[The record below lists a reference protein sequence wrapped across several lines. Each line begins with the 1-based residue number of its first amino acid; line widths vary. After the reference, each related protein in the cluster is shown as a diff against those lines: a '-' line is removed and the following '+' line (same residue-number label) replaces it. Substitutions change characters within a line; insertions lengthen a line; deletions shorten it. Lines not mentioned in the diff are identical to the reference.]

1 MNERE
6 KNFKI
11 LITGPPGSGKSTL
24 IIRLISFL
32 TERGQKIKGFL
43 TPEVRIS
50 NKRIGFNLEDIE
62 TKQQLTL
69 ARVGGKSTKY
79 RVGRYNVFLENLD
92 NYIEKLKI
100 DEKESTDVF
109 IIDEIGKME
118 LLSKKFRV
126 FLKNVF
132 ISEYN
137 VIATIGLNVKHSI
150 QEIISKIQD
159 IQYYT
164 LNINNRREIF
174 NRITSYLEVWLKGK
188 RIK

>member
-1 MNERE
+1 
-6 KNFKI
+6 
-11 LITGPPGSGKSTL
+11 
-24 IIRLISFL
+24 
-32 TERGQKIKGFL
+32 
-43 TPEVRIS
+43 
-50 NKRIGFNLEDIE
+50 
-62 TKQQLTL
+62 
-69 ARVGGKSTKY
+69 
-79 RVGRYNVFLENLD
+79 
-92 NYIEKLKI
+92 
-100 DEKESTDVF
+100 
-109 IIDEIGKME
+109 ME

>member
-69 ARVGGKSTKY
+69 ARVGMKKK
-79 RVGRYNVFLENLD
+79 VLMFLSLMRL
-92 NYIEKLKI
+92 EKWSYYQKNF
-100 DEKESTDVF
+100 EF
-109 IIDEIGKME
+109 
-118 LLSKKFRV
+118 
-126 FLKNVF
+126 FLKM
-132 ISEYN
+132 
-137 VIATIGLNVKHSI
+137 
-150 QEIISKIQD
+150 
-159 IQYYT
+159 
-164 LNINNRREIF
+164 
-174 NRITSYLEVWLKGK
+174 YL
-188 RIK
+188 